1 MILLR
6 LPDILIR
13 MEAFLGTEGDF
24 PNEMAKVQR
33 TQQCTAKMQ
42 EYF

>member
-13 MEAFLGTEGDF
+13 MDASWVL
-24 PNEMAKVQR
+24 KVTFQMR
-33 TQQCTAKMQ
+33 WQKCSVWSSTQQRWKC
-42 EYF
+42 